1 VHGVSVDSD
10 NNFYVAEV
18 NAGRFR
24 KYRPRTGVNSDMLIG
39 QPVRAAWK

>member
-1 VHGVSVDSD
+1 VDQE

-18 NAGRFR
+18 NAGRFQ
-24 KYRPRTGVNSDMLIG
+24 KYRPRPGVNPDFLIG